1 MDDEIRAS
9 AGIQRNMHGVHG
21 CGYIPLCVHIEYM
34 YTHVHTYSCSTTS
47 TKLVLRASV
56 RRSDQKLKKHPTAK
70 LPGYPDT
77 GVIIEPQQM
86 RRMDALLKK
95 LDTSCAARLAKNI
108 ERLKTAQNGYSC
120 VRNGSVMPRKAGFAK
135 QTQVML
141 LVGWS
146 ADDVA

>member
-1 MDDEIRAS
+1 MFD
-9 AGIQRNMHGVHG
+9 IQLYVYPGVHG

-34 YTHVHTYSCSTTS
+34 YTHVHTAVVLLVLN
-47 TKLVLRASV
+47 LVLRASV
-56 RRSDQKLKKHPTAK
+56 RRGDQKLKKHPTAK